1 MKKRKTKEKERKP
14 TGIKRLIQIAGTKKW
29 WLFGSMLL
37 SVLATVAQY
46 IPFVAIYFIISEL
59 ANNAADPSGIDRDY
73 VFTLGYISLGS
84 IGAFGLLFYA
94 ALMLSHIAAFNVLY
108 ELRVAIA
115 DKLTRL
121 SMGYFTKKATGAIK
135 KIMSEDVERIEL
147 FVAHHIPDMTCAVAF
162 PLFTIGYLIYV
173 DWRLAIAALAPFPF
187 AFLLQG
193 KMFAS
198 SKMQKNYE
206 DYHNALEKMN
216 ATVIEY
222 VRGMP
227 VVKVF
232 NQSVDAFAKLNSDI
246 HAYKTFTKQVTKDFS
261 VIYPGFLAVI
271 SSSLIFIIP
280 VATFLLTRTP
290 EYEKYIPTVFLF
302 LILGGGV
309 FFPLFK
315 LMWIGGL
322 LREIAIGLDRID
334 EILFH
339 PELTEPKLPRIPVD
353 TSVEFRNVTF
363 AYGNTP
369 VLRNVSFRAESDTV
383 TALVGPSGA
392 GKTTIGLL
400 SARFWD
406 VEEGDILVGGQ
417 NLKDI
422 PTEDLMD
429 RVSFVFQDGFLFFD
443 TIEEN
448 IRMGNKSASKEDVV
462 RSAKAAQCHEFIEA
476 LPQSYDTLVGE
487 GGTYL
492 SGGEQ
497 QRISLARAILKDS
510 PIVVLD
516 EATAFADPENE
527 GKILASFSE
536 LIKGKTVIAIAHRLS
551 TITDADRIIVVDKG
565 TVAETGKHDELLSN
579 RGLYSKM
586 WEIYT
591 ESRDWTIDVRGEKS

>member
-59 ANNAADPSGIDRDY
+59 ANNAADPAGIDRDY

-162 PLFTIGYLIYV
+162 PLFTIGYLFYI

-198 SKMQKNYE
+198 SKMKKTYE
-206 DYHNALEKMN
+206 DYHNVLERMN
-216 ATVIEY
+216 STVIEY

-232 NQSVDAFAKLNSDI
+232 NRSVEAYEKLNDDI
-246 HAYKTFTKQVTKDFS
+246 DAYKTFTKQVTKDFS
-261 VIYPGFLAVI
+261 LIYPGFLAVI

-280 VATFLLTRTP
+280 VATFLLTRAP

-315 LMWIGGL
+315 LMWIGGI
-322 LREIAIGLDRID
+322 LREIAVGLDRID

-339 PELTEPKLPRIPVD
+339 PELTEPKLPRIPD
-353 TSVEFRNVTF
+353 DGSVEFRNVTF
-363 AYGNTP
+363 AYGDTP
-369 VLRNVSFRAESDTV
+369 VLQNVSFRVEPGTII
-383 TALVGPSGA
+383 ALVGPSGA

-400 SARFWD
+400 TARFWD
-406 VEEGDILVGGQ
+406 VKEGEILVGGQ
-417 NLKDI
+417 NIKEI

-429 RVSFVFQDGFLFFD
+429 SVSFVFQDGFLFFD